1 MFQIFYASVTTSFTH
16 AILSHEAFSLVCFV
30 FLRDV
35 QPQINARSRNCNVH
49 QRCFD
54 DIEFLLLYE
63 ASNKKNPA
71 LPYWKYDH
79 FDITRLTD
87 EECKADFRF
96 GIAELPLL
104 AQSLKIPESFVCKNG
119 TVAGGMEGL
128 CILLRRYAYPC
139 RLSDL
144 IPMFGRSVPEL
155 SEIVSEVSGHIFSTH
170 GYLLRTLNQPWLQPD
185 QLQRFADAVYSK
197 GAALKNCWGFI
208 DGTVRPISR
217 PGEHQRVMY
226 NGHKRVHAIKFQSV
240 AGGTKWS
247 NCQPLWPSR

>member
-1 MFQIFYASVTTSFTH
+1 MFSRKSMQEAVTVMYTN
-16 AILSHEAFSLVCFV
+16 
-30 FLRDV
+30 DV
-35 QPQINARSRNCNVH
+35 
-49 QRCFD
+49 FD

-104 AQSLKIPESFVCKNG
+104 AQALKIPESFVCKNG

-155 SEIVSEVSGHIFSTH
+155 SEIVSEVSGHIFNTH
-170 GYLLRTLNQPWLQPD
+170 GYLLRTLNQPWLQ
-185 QLQRFADAVYSK
+185 REK
-197 GAALKNCWGFI
+197 GL
-208 DGTVRPISR
+208 
-217 PGEHQRVMY
+217 
-226 NGHKRVHAIKFQSV
+226 
-240 AGGTKWS
+240 
-247 NCQPLWPSR
+247 

>member
-1 MFQIFYASVTTSFTH
+1 MQEAVTVMYTN
-16 AILSHEAFSLVCFV
+16 
-30 FLRDV
+30 DV
-35 QPQINARSRNCNVH
+35 
-49 QRCFD
+49 FD

-104 AQSLKIPESFVCKNG
+104 AQALKIPESFVCKNG

-155 SEIVSEVSGHIFSTH
+155 SEIVSEVSGHIFNTH

-240 AGGTKWS
+240 VAPNGLIANLYGPVGKTILIHCPISVGSENKVRAVVYNL
-247 NCQPLWPSR
+247 NCK